1 MNFDGFKTFYNKF
14 PNKAN
19 NFYYKQFPSG
29 NKSTIRNYKH
39 RCRNAENTAAT
50 DSATNKTK
58 ITKSNKKL
66 SVHST
71 TTTGKGSTSLL
82 PLIPEYQDVNIK
94 SLLKNWS
101 IHQLYTNSKFSGQ
114 AMQTLTKPEFIEQG
128 QIVQGRV
135 YWTSDM
141 PPYHRPDWLYP
152 WQSVGISMLQEPET
166 FGCLWQASRQNIG
179 KTTAAFIA
187 DFENMLA
194 APNTTIGLAAPGVR
208 QCENLLRQG
217 FKEVITLESGEK
229 FDLWNQLFKPYFIID
244 NVDKYVMKNESMI
257 YIIPLSE
264 STAPGAAVDILH
276 IEEIDKAV
284 DEPQK
289 LRGLGAI
296 LPIIRA
302 RRDRAKLRITCN
314 VKSAIYR
321 VLREEIKQFGQ
332 YFPIYMEKPYNPSV
346 EEFTGEHIIYN
357 EHIILRKKPTIDDVL
372 KVVMDTL
379 LGQGYTQAQLGNLD
393 DFEGSMW
400 NPDKLDKAYLKG
412 KTYRFKEH
420 YEHTGMGIDPGAV
433 HAFAI
438 TIWGKEGVGKNTQVV
453 KLWSGRFTLSGR
465 TTTEK
470 QKMVKTIAKA
480 CAKAYLEFD
489 CEFVA
494 YESNSGALLIVPFI
508 GYYVKKF
515 RDETKFKTSYAKW
528 REKISNFGGDKEQ
541 GQQGKLISRADYIML
556 MQILIDYE
564 MIIIPIIS
572 ASDNILKLEFARY
585 KPAEKGGKDAKYKG
599 DMVDSSLHIV
609 WHLCGGRRFV
619 REITKMVKR
628 EGVYAL

>member
-1 MNFDGFKTFYNKF
+1 MPYEITSPCCGHTQIYKPRGDKLKEGSHTNCKKCSKDFSIDIKLSELISKL
-14 PNKAN
+14 PNISK
-19 NFYYKQFPSG
+19 
-29 NKSTIRNYKH
+29 
-39 RCRNAENTAAT
+39 
-50 DSATNKTK
+50 K

-66 SVHST
+66 SSHST
-71 TTTGKGSTSLL
+71 TTTGRGSTSLL

-152 WQSVGISMLQEPET
+152 WQKVGIDLMLL
-166 FGCLWQASRQNIG
+166 GHCLWQAGRQLVG
-179 KTTAAFIA
+179 KTTGAGFAN
-187 DFENMLA
+187 FEDMLMVD
-194 APNTTIGLAAPGVR
+194 NTVVGLAAPGVR
-208 QCENLLRQG
+208 QCENLLRQM
-217 FKEVITLESGEK
+217 FKEVITLEDGTK
-229 FDLWNQLFKPYFIID
+229 FDLWNQLFKPYFIVD
-244 NVDKYVMKNESMI
+244 NVDKYVMKNGSMI

-264 STAPGAAVDILH
+264 TTAPGAAIDILH

-284 DEPQK
+284 DDPQK

-296 LPIIRA
+296 IPTIRA
-302 RRDRAKLRITCN
+302 RKDKAKIRITCN
-314 VKSAIYR
+314 VKSAVYR
-321 VLREEIKQFGQ
+321 VLREELKQFGE
-332 YFPIYMEKPYNPSV
+332 YFPIYMEKPYNT
-346 EEFTGEHIIYN
+346 ETETFTGEHHIYN
-357 EHIILRKKPTIDDVL
+357 EYIEFGHKPDIDEIL
-372 KVVMDTL
+372 KVLMDTI
-379 LGQGYTQAQLGNLD
+379 LGSGYTQAQLGNMD

-465 TTTEK
+465 TTVEK

-528 REKISNFGGDKEQ
+528 RERISNFGGDKEQ
-541 GQQGKLISRADYIML
+541 GPQGKLISRADYIML

-564 MIIIPIIS
+564 MAIIPIIS